1 MKKILFAIFA
11 SVTAVLGLLGT
22 SLLTN
27 NVSAIDPDKAGKT
40 GGTAKVN
47 STCPKSSFFGITH
60 WCEDLPDNPDF
71 TDSTTGREEIAKYI
85 LTLIANIYCIISDI
99 AGYLAVILVMYGGF
113 FFFFFSSDPG
123 KSMKCLKTIANT
135 LIGIVIIKAGDII
148 VKFVKGLAAGAKTG
162 GSVADL
168 TTYVGGK
175 ALFWGTVIAVLMVV
189 WGALQ
194 YSMSAGDPGKAT
206 KGKKTIISACI
217 GIGIMLLAA
226 VIVMLVINTLGVNG

>member
-1 MKKILFAIFA
+1 M
-11 SVTAVLGLLGT
+11 
-22 SLLTN
+22 
-27 NVSAIDPDKAGKT
+27 
-40 GGTAKVN
+40 
-47 STCPKSSFFGITH
+47 
-60 WCEDLPDNPDF
+60 
-71 TDSTTGREEIAKYI
+71 
-85 LTLIANIYCIISDI
+85 
-99 AGYLAVILVMYGGF
+99 
-113 FFFFFSSDPG
+113 
-123 KSMKCLKTIANT
+123 
-135 LIGIVIIKAGDII
+135 
-148 VKFVKGLAAGAKTG
+148 AAGAKTG